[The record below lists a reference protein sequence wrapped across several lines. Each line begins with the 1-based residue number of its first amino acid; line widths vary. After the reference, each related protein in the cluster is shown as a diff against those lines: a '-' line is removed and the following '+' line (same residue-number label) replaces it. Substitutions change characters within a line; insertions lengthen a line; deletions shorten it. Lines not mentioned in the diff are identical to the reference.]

1 MCEVCEKGKTVHI
14 IWLGYLFVIT
24 MFCFAQ
30 PSLLRGAVL
39 FVLLAVLPTLLV
51 AWVLRTRRRNRLEK
65 WQQQNGA
72 ENRDVVAK

>member
-1 MCEVCEKGKTVHI
+1 MHI

-30 PSLLRGAVL
+30 ESWLRGAVL

-65 WQQQNGA
+65 WQQQNA
-72 ENRDVVAK
+72 TENSDVVAK